1 MADQEKDDRK
11 AQKKAEKAAKKE
23 ERRQKRIAESRKKEA
38 EKMQKKFDKE
48 EAKREKKEQ
57 AEKNRTSECRDI
69 YAQKESDLISMKNE
83 LWSDVPMS
91 KESKKAYR
99 QQLSN
104 MSEGSAFCKTY
115 SEMGTSK
122 EKIRKN
128 LNKYAKTDKDTF
140 EEEKREK
147 AEHRA
152 STVARDQNR
161 KDVTAIV
168 KSLWGKTPMSSD
180 SKREYKHIM
189 TEVYN
194 TTEEYTA
201 EERSEIRERLRTFA
215 DADKEAEKDRKDQ
228 EKASREEADERRR
241 AEETHRESIKDS
253 RQERKIKR
261 QDARAERVKGM
272 VQSFSGGSSADGDED
287 EGYEEEMEFDT
298 APATRSSR
306 KSQTVRSVST
316 EPAYEPDDEYE
327 EPAPRRQQTK
337 PHAPSKPRSP
347 AKPRSPT
354 RKESSSGYTLGG
366 SVFDDDPEPPRRSA
380 PRKKSTKK
388 KSSPRECKCEC
399 PTPKTTSTKKKSP
412 AKKSGSKKKGKS
424 GGGMWEYGSGGLFD

>member
-1 MADQEKDDRK
+1 MADQDKEARK
-11 AQKKAEKAAKKE
+11 AQRKAEKAAERE
-23 ERRQKRIAESRKKEA
+23 ERRQERIAESRKREA
-38 EKMQKKFDKE
+38 ERMQKKFDKE
-48 EAKREKKEQ
+48 DAKREKKEQ
-57 AEKNRTSECRDI
+57 AKKNRTSECRDV
-69 YAQKESDLISMKNE
+69 YAQKESDLIAMKNE

-104 MSEGSAFCKTY
+104 MSEGGAFCKTY
-115 SEMGTSK
+115 SELGTSK
-122 EKIRKN
+122 EKIKKN
-128 LNKYAKTDKDTF
+128 LNKYAKTDKDAF

-147 AEHRA
+147 EEHRA
-152 STVARDQNR
+152 STSARDQNR

-180 SKREYKHIM
+180 SKREYKHLL

-201 EERSEIRERLRTFA
+201 EERSEIREHLRTFA
-215 DADKEAEKDRKDQ
+215 DADKEAEKDRMDQ
-228 EKASREEADERRR
+228 EKTAREEADERRR

-272 VQSFSGGSSADGDED
+272 MDSFSSGGSTSRES
-287 EGYEEEMEFDT
+287 EGYEDDDTFDE
-298 APATRSSR
+298 PPVTRSSR
-306 KSQTVRSVST
+306 ESQ
-316 EPAYEPDDEYE
+316 YDDYDDT
-327 EPAPRRQQTK
+327 PAPRRQQSK
-337 PHAPSKPRSP
+337 PRAPSKPRSP

-354 RKESSSGYTLGG
+354 RKESNSGYSLGG
-366 SVFDDDPEPPRRSA
+366 SVFDDDPAPRRSA

-388 KSSPRECKCEC
+388 SKQSKCKCEC
-399 PTPKTTSTKKKSP
+399 PTKTSSTKKRSGS
-412 AKKSGSKKKGKS
+412 KKSGSKKKGKS

>member
-1 MADQEKDDRK
+1 MADQDKEARK
-11 AQKKAEKAAKKE
+11 AQKKAEKAAKRE

-38 EKMQKKFDKE
+38 ERMQKKLDKE
-48 EAKREKKEQ
+48 EAKKEKKEQ

-69 YAQKESDLISMKNE
+69 YAQKESDLVSMKNE

-99 QQLSN
+99 QQLSS

-115 SEMGTSK
+115 SELGTSK

-128 LNKYAKTDKDTF
+128 LNKYAKTDKDAF
-140 EEEKREK
+140 EEEKKEK

-152 STVARDQNR
+152 SNAARDQNR
-161 KDVTAIV
+161 KDVTAMV

-180 SKREYKHIM
+180 SKRELKHLM
-189 TEVYN
+189 TEVYE

-201 EERSEIRERLRTFA
+201 EERSEIREHLKTFA

-228 EKASREEADERRR
+228 EKTARDEADERRR
-241 AEETHRESIKDS
+241 AEETHKQSIKDS

-261 QDARAERVKGM
+261 QDARAERMKG
-272 VQSFSGGSSADGDED
+272 VIQSFSGGSSADDGGDE
-287 EGYEEEMEFDT
+287 EYEEEIGFDA
-298 APATRSSR
+298 APETRSNR
-306 KSQTVRSVST
+306 KSQTVRSAPK

-327 EPAPRRQQTK
+327 ESAPRRQQTK
-337 PHAPSKPRSP
+337 PRAPSKPRSP

-354 RKESSSGYTLGG
+354 RRESSSGFTLGG

-388 KSSPRECKCEC
+388 SKPRECKCEC
-399 PTPKTTSTKKKSP
+399 PTPKTPSTKKKSTP
-412 AKKSGSKKKGKS
+412 KKSGSKKKGKS

>member
-1 MADQEKDDRK
+1 MADDKEARK
-11 AQKKAEKAAKKE
+11 AQRKAEKSAKKE

-38 EKMQKKFDKE
+38 ERMQKKFDKE
-48 EAKREKKEQ
+48 DAKREKKEQ

-69 YAQKESDLISMKNE
+69 YAQKESDLVSMKNE

-104 MSEGSAFCKTY
+104 MSEGGAFCKTY
-115 SEMGTSK
+115 SELGTSK

-128 LNKYAKTDKDTF
+128 LNKYAKTDKDAF

-147 AEHRA
+147 EEHRA
-152 STVARDQNR
+152 STSAREQNR

-180 SKREYKHIM
+180 SKREYKHIL

-215 DADKEAEKDRKDQ
+215 DADKEAEKDRMDQ
-228 EKASREEADERRR
+228 EKTAREEADERRR

-261 QDARAERVKGM
+261 QDARAERMKG
-272 VQSFSGGSSADGDED
+272 VIDSFSSGGSASE
-287 EGYEEEMEFDT
+287 ESRGYEDDDGFDES
-298 APATRSSR
+298 PVRSSR
-306 KSQTVRSVST
+306 ENQ
-316 EPAYEPDDEYE
+316 YDDYDDG
-327 EPAPRRQQTK
+327 PAPRRQQSK
-337 PHAPSKPRSP
+337 PRAPSKPRSP
-347 AKPRSPT
+347 AKPRSLPH
-354 RKESSSGYTLGG
+354 KESNSGYVLGG
-366 SVFDDDPEPPRRSA
+366 SVFDDDPAPRRSA
-380 PRKKSTKK
+380 PRKKSTN
-388 KSSPRECKCEC
+388 KSKQSTCKCEC
-399 PTPKTTSTKKKSP
+399 PTKASSTKKRSGSKR
-412 AKKSGSKKKGKS
+412 SGSKKKGKS